1 MQIIIREYEKI
12 DQEQLKVLLDLS
24 FEEEDL
30 LSILNDSRY
39 KFAYSAYA
47 NDELVGVAFG
57 WISSF
62 HPNCTYFKILSHPVY
77 AYGDVIEKLLS
88 KIESLE
94 FIDYP
99 LQTSIWE
106 TSLYA
111 KGVYEQNGFK
121 EIRRTYMPTLHLA
134 DFKET
139 VVPSNMEHRTF
150 KSLANIS
157 SNTEL
162 VEQLLLLTKRN
173 YEDTHKANPVAAIE
187 LDEWKRLILAEDVVT
202 EGSFVCLDSEEKDIL
217 AYSFLYETDD
227 VHSYELGWCGCL
239 SSQDKKII
247 PQLILEQIKY
257 SNNQNVRSIVGEFDT
272 TDSYA
277 LEVLRTFPF
286 TPSPTWITYQKKGV
300 SGSDSNSP
308 YKINE

>member
-139 VVPSNMEHRTF
+139 VVP
-150 KSLANIS
+150 
-157 SNTEL
+157 
-162 VEQLLLLTKRN
+162 
-173 YEDTHKANPVAAIE
+173 
-187 LDEWKRLILAEDVVT
+187 
-202 EGSFVCLDSEEKDIL
+202 
-217 AYSFLYETDD
+217 
-227 VHSYELGWCGCL
+227 
-239 SSQDKKII
+239 
-247 PQLILEQIKY
+247 
-257 SNNQNVRSIVGEFDT
+257 
-272 TDSYA
+272 
-277 LEVLRTFPF
+277 
-286 TPSPTWITYQKKGV
+286 
-300 SGSDSNSP
+300 
-308 YKINE
+308 